1 MAISNPECE
10 DTRIRSAWVHCVDKD
25 KMGSRVD
32 SETLSTGPDM
42 HLMARD
48 K

>member
-1 MAISNPECE
+1 MQCL
-10 DTRIRSAWVHCVDKD
+10 VHCGDKD
-25 KMGSRVD
+25 RMGSRVD

-42 HLMARD
+42 HLLPRD